1 MIKKLILNLLILF
14 SLIFV
19 VDYITG
25 RTLRHFYFNES
36 SGLHYRTTY
45 SMDSTMAEMLI
56 IGSSRA
62 NHHYVPSVFE
72 DSLKISFYNAGRD
85 GNGTFYQ
92 LALLKTILKRYT
104 PKIIVFDYSSVFV
117 KGAEEY
123 DQIASLLPYYR
134 THKEIQPIVEMKS
147 PFEKIKLLSEIYP
160 FNSQLLTI
168 SVGNLKMNKKRVA
181 DDKGYVA
188 LHRIWPFPLDSVAQT
203 SIQEFDTVKINAFR
217 ECLLAA
223 KKSGVKIFV
232 VCSPIFQLYTN
243 NQQIDTCR
251 QICNSVGLPFWDYSK
266 DAFFLNNSQLF
277 QDIVHLNDSGAR
289 EFSKLLA
296 KKIKN
301 YQ

>member
-1 MIKKLILNLLILF
+1 
-14 SLIFV
+14 
-19 VDYITG
+19 
-25 RTLRHFYFNES
+25 
-36 SGLHYRTTY
+36 
-45 SMDSTMAEMLI
+45 MDSTLADMLI

-123 DQIASLLPYYR
+123 DQMASLLPYYR
-134 THKEIQPIVEMKS
+134 THKEIQPLVEMKS

-181 DDKGYVA
+181 DDKGYPSSA
-188 LHRIWPFPLDSVAQT
+188 LFVSEPGLSSDSFGLIVETVEGGIKLDS
-203 SIQEFDTVKINAFR
+203 SILKSF
-217 ECLLAA
+217 CL
-223 KKSGVKIFV
+223 
-232 VCSPIFQLYTN
+232 
-243 NQQIDTCR
+243 
-251 QICNSVGLPFWDYSK
+251 
-266 DAFFLNNSQLF
+266 
-277 QDIVHLNDSGAR
+277 
-289 EFSKLLA
+289 
-296 KKIKN
+296 
-301 YQ
+301 

>member
-1 MIKKLILNLLILF
+1 
-14 SLIFV
+14 
-19 VDYITG
+19 
-25 RTLRHFYFNES
+25 
-36 SGLHYRTTY
+36 
-45 SMDSTMAEMLI
+45 MDSTMADMLI

-92 LALLKTILKRYT
+92 LALLKTILNRYT
-104 PKIIVFDYSSVFV
+104 PKIIVFDYSSVFF
-117 KGAEEY
+117 KGPEEY
-123 DQIASLLPYYR
+123 DQMASLLPYYR
-134 THKEIQPIVEMKS
+134 THKEIRPIVEMKS

-188 LHRIWPFPLDSVAQT
+188 LHRIWPFPLDSVAQ
-203 SIQEFDTVKINAFR
+203 SSVQEFDTVKINAFT

-232 VCSPIFQLYTN
+232 VCSPIFQKYTN
-243 NQQIDTCR
+243 NQQIDKCR
-251 QICNSVGLPFWDYSK
+251 EICNSVGLPFWDYSK
-266 DAFFLNNSQLF
+266 DDFFLNNSHLF
-277 QDIVHLNDSGAR
+277 QDIVHLNDNGAR
-289 EFSKLLA
+289 EFSKILA
-296 KKIKN
+296 SKIKN